1 MNKLNYSYMNLKV
14 RIPLYII
21 WISAAFWVCD
31 NMEHTIEYTIVTLM
45 MVWEAL
51 IPEQRQPY

>member
-1 MNKLNYSYMNLKV
+1 MNLKV

-31 NMEHTIEYTIVTLM
+31 NEEHTIQYVIVSLLM
-45 MVWEAL
+45 LWEAL